1 MPSMP
6 YAIYAINNSSW
17 HSDTYPG
24 GENIN
29 SQGPRDTE
37 PGSASLDQV
46 RAPLRHVREEDCKNT
61 THPKQSGLL

>member
-1 MPSMP
+1 MP

-29 SQGPRDTE
+29 SQGPCDTE